1 MLLAG
6 WEVVK
11 SAAFCE
17 AKENARIGVLSSG
30 LDVLI
35 LFRVLFYFTYVLLSF
50 WGIPECVAEVCRPFT
65 VEVFW
70 EIAVE
75 ACLYGLEI

>member
-1 MLLAG
+1 MLWRDGRLGNLQHFARRR
-6 WEVVK
+6 
-11 SAAFCE
+11 
-17 AKENARIGVLSSG
+17 NARIGVLSSG

-35 LFRVLFYFTYVLLSF
+35 LFRGLFYFIYVLLSF
-50 WGIPECVAEVCRPFT
+50 WGIPECVAEVCRPFA

-70 EIAVE
+70 EIPVE